1 MFRITQSDAKCS
13 LIPPDL
19 RATESIT
26 NAIRSWGVPGGSL
39 QLVREALTEYASPML
54 DLDEEN
60 LDLCERNL
68 KQCKRK
74 ICDGHYT
81 VAVRVLSSS
90 GVAPYNDATLL
101 YLKAKHPY
109 KSASSLPNI
118 HIDHHQLIASQD
130 VVLDR
135 IKSFPR
141 GTSCRHDGL
150 RAQHLMDCLSGAAV
164 AISDELVSSI
174 TQVLASMKVGLIAG
188 LGLAEV
194 EARLVSD
201 AFSGVLAMKVETVS
215 VESVNKPERIT
226 RLVYHDLYLGGKS
239 LVERKNVG
247 FDVTKSDLCPSFIED
262 HTAKGVGLHVADSHT
277 DPFRVRRGRLRVGWE
292 GTSSMNFIV
301 FQMDVKSAFL
311 NGKLKEKVYVKQPP
325 GFESS
330 EFLNYVCKLDK
341 ALYGLKQAPMA
352 CSSVKTSMVPP
363 KNLGPDLAGK
373 PVNET
378 LYRGMIG
385 SLMYLTATM
394 PDIQFSTCLCAR
406 YQANLIESYLTI
418 VKRISRY
425 LKGTPSL
432 GMWYLKC
439 SGFDLKGYS
448 DYVGCNMDRK
458 STLVEAE
465 YVAAVGCCA
474 NILLMKSQLIDYDI
488 HYKMVPIFCDNTSA
502 IAISNNP
509 ILHSRTNHIDIRYHF
524 IRDHILK
531 GDIELHFI
539 PT

>member
-1 MFRITQSDAKCS
+1 E
-13 LIPPDL
+13 
-19 RATESIT
+19 ESIT

-174 TQVLASMKVGLIAG
+174 TQVLASTKAGLIAG

-201 AFSGVLAMKVETVS
+201 AFSGVLAVKVETVMGGS
-215 VESVNKPERIT
+215 SPM
-226 RLVYHDLYLGGKS
+226 LVYHDLYLGGKS
-239 LVERKNVG
+239 LVERNNVG

-277 DPFRVRRGRLRVGWE
+277 
-292 GTSSMNFIV
+292 
-301 FQMDVKSAFL
+301 
-311 NGKLKEKVYVKQPP
+311 
-325 GFESS
+325 
-330 EFLNYVCKLDK
+330 
-341 ALYGLKQAPMA
+341 
-352 CSSVKTSMVPP
+352 
-363 KNLGPDLAGK
+363 
-373 PVNET
+373 
-378 LYRGMIG
+378 
-385 SLMYLTATM
+385 
-394 PDIQFSTCLCAR
+394 
-406 YQANLIESYLTI
+406 
-418 VKRISRY
+418 
-425 LKGTPSL
+425 
-432 GMWYLKC
+432 
-439 SGFDLKGYS
+439 
-448 DYVGCNMDRK
+448 
-458 STLVEAE
+458 
-465 YVAAVGCCA
+465 
-474 NILLMKSQLIDYDI
+474 
-488 HYKMVPIFCDNTSA
+488 
-502 IAISNNP
+502 
-509 ILHSRTNHIDIRYHF
+509 
-524 IRDHILK
+524 
-531 GDIELHFI
+531 
-539 PT
+539 